1 MISFGEISVIFY
13 KDTISPTDR
22 RNKVFASDVYSP
34 TFPIVSLKFNEKEH
48 NKIIN
53 IINKASE
60 GMDYKNTFYTE
71 LSEQTMSE
79 RIERAG
85 GSFVE
90 AYKDSPLFMLTYLKE
105 KNIPFKPV
113 LKEKNYGE
121 DTELLKMIDK
131 KLSNKLPE
139 TYGGFDETMTFEP
152 EIRKI
157 ANEYYSKL
165 YKDIPSFQGKEF
177 HSEPLGFS
185 QVMSYLDALRKYK
198 KDTNGTETDRRK
210 TEEKLKKVVKKKRL

>member
-1 MISFGEISVIFY
+1 
-13 KDTISPTDR
+13 
-22 RNKVFASDVYSP
+22 
-34 TFPIVSLKFNEKEH
+34 
-48 NKIIN
+48 
-53 IINKASE
+53 
-60 GMDYKNTFYTE
+60 
-71 LSEQTMSE
+71 
-79 RIERAG
+79 
-85 GSFVE
+85 
-90 AYKDSPLFMLTYLKE
+90 MLTYLKE

-198 KDTNGTETDRRK
+198 KDTNGTETDKRK
-210 TEEKLKKVVKKKRL
+210 TEEKLKKVVKKKGYEEWLNEISKNLVAEKGIRNKKIYLILQVIESHGNKHMILTLLKM